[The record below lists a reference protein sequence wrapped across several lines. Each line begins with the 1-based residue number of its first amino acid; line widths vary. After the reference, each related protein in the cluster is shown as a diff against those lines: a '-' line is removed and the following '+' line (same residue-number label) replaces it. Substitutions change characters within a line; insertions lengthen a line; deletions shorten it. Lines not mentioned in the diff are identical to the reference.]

1 MLIHNYTVVEK
12 LGQGA
17 FSIVFKGKNVVTGKE
32 VAIKVSKDPEQRLKH
47 ESKILAYLNRERVT
61 YVPTLYWYGACGSNS
76 CLATTLYTEGLKPVH
91 MLYKA
96 LTLCSQIVSGL
107 QAIHCTGIVHT
118 DIKPDNIMLDDRGR
132 IQIIDFGLSSL
143 IFNRDK
149 GVIQEN
155 IPRENLVGSCK
166 YASYNLHLGNS
177 PSFRDDLISAG
188 YVMMWLQG
196 IALPWASV
204 RETAFPVAKAPVG
217 NDVPLAKAS
226 VGNEVPLE
234 TQNNK
239 EGAGHKGLPQGDL
252 TALSLGVSRPTVGGN
267 VVLRPSEPDGPAFGP
282 LSKLPLYHINH
293 PENVERAKR
302 KQLVLN
308 IENKYMSA
316 YFNMVYKLKY
326 EEIPKYNDYL
336 VLFSTL

>member
-61 YVPTLYWYGACGSNS
+61 CVPTLYWYGACGSNS
-76 CLATTLYTEGLKPVH
+76 CLATTLYTEGLKPVQ

-96 LTLCSQIVSGL
+96 LTLCNQIVSGL
-107 QAIHCTGIVHT
+107 QAIHCAGIVHT

-143 IFNRDK
+143 IYNRDK
-149 GVIQEN
+149 GVMQEN
-155 IPRENLVGSCK
+155 VSRENLVGSCK

-196 IALPWASV
+196 IALPWA
-204 RETAFPVAKAPVG
+204 
-217 NDVPLAKAS
+217 N
-226 VGNEVPLE
+226 
-234 TQNNK
+234 
-239 EGAGHKGLPQGDL
+239 
-252 TALSLGVSRPTVGGN
+252 LSDT
-267 VVLRPSEPDGPAFGP
+267 SE
-282 LSKLPLYHINH
+282 SKLPLYHIDH

-308 IENKYMSA
+308 IESKHMSA

>member
-1 MLIHNYTVVEK
+1 VVEK

-61 YVPTLYWYGACGSNS
+61 CVPTLYWYGACGSNS
-76 CLATTLYTEGLKPVH
+76 CLATTLYTEGLKPVQ

-107 QAIHCTGIVHT
+107 QAIHCAGIVHT

-143 IFNRDK
+143 IYNRDK
-149 GVIQEN
+149 GVMQEN
-155 IPRENLVGSCK
+155 VLRENLVGSCK

-196 IALPWASV
+196 IALPWA
-204 RETAFPVAKAPVG
+204 RETAFPIAKAPVG
-217 NDVPLAKAS
+217 ND
-226 VGNEVPLE
+226 VPLE

-239 EGAGHKGLPQGDL
+239 EGAG
-252 TALSLGVSRPTVGGN
+252 GN
-267 VVLRPSEPDGPAFGP
+267 VVIRPSEPDGPAFGP

-293 PENVERAKR
+293 PDNVERAKR

-308 IENKYMSA
+308 IENKHMSA